1 MAAWVWVL
9 IAVGV
14 VAVLA
19 VVLWQALAR
28 RRTGRLQKQ
37 FGPEYDRA
45 VGGAD
50 DKRLAEAE
58 LQARDERRRRLDIRP
73 LSQATRVRYTETWR
87 ITQAQFVDDPRSA
100 VATADS
106 LIQSVMADRG
116 YPVEDF
122 EQRASDVSVDHP
134 QVVEHYRKDHQAQL
148 VDEPTCEQRLHE
160 LRAAGDEDVAVE
172 LLLQLPD
179 LVREVA
185 REHGR
190 VVPLGNLQCRR
201 DDELRHRVHLLAELA
216 CALHRGP
223 RCGEAFVG
231 HPAEQLCVARR
242 QLLELELAA

>member
-134 QVVEHYRKDHQAQL
+134 QVVENYREGHRLTQASASGDHSTENLRQAMRHYRALFDEL
-148 VDEPTCEQRLHE
+148 VEPDADEPTAGE
-160 LRAAGDEDVAVE
+160 RAARDASVAGGKAR
-172 LLLQLPD
+172 
-179 LVREVA
+179 VR
-185 REHGR
+185 R
-190 VVPLGNLQCRR
+190 
-201 DDELRHRVHLLAELA
+201 
-216 CALHRGP
+216 
-223 RCGEAFVG
+223 
-231 HPAEQLCVARR
+231 
-242 QLLELELAA
+242 